1 MPKDKKRKPASPS
14 SRGAG
19 RPGGRKA
26 STPRPRTPSAGTG
39 RSKKSAAE
47 STEGMRLNKYVAHCG
62 VCARRQAAEFIKEG
76 LVTVNGE
83 KVLEPF
89 YQVQKG
95 DVICFRGKAI
105 KPEEKKAYI
114 LMNKPK
120 DYITTVNDERGRHTV
135 MELLKGKVRERV
147 FPVGR
152 LDRATTGL
160 LLLTNDGELA
170 QKLAHPSHKVKK
182 VYHVVL
188 DKPLDAAALE
198 RIRQGVELEDGPA
211 PVNWADYDGK
221 GKNEVSLEIV
231 IGRNRV
237 VRRIFEQLGYE
248 VRRLD
253 RVYYAGLTKKDLPRG
268 FWRHLTEKEVI
279 MLKHFT

>member
-1 MPKDKKRKPASPS
+1 
-14 SRGAG
+14 
-19 RPGGRKA
+19 
-26 STPRPRTPSAGTG
+26 
-39 RSKKSAAE
+39 
-47 STEGMRLNKYVAHCG
+47 MRLNKYVAHCG